1 MIPAFLTSRF
11 GPLASKLIFF
21 GGIALLAAGAL
32 LLTYCTGRSD
42 GKSGE
47 VVKQQAREIE
57 VRGQVGTA
65 NEAAADRRV
74 QDVITAAQQEK
85 ELTNALAA
93 TKDPDRQRVL
103 RGCIILRQQGRNTA
117 DIPACR

>member
-11 GPLASKLIFF
+11 GPLAAKLIFF
-21 GGIALLAAGAL
+21 GSIALLAAGAL

-57 VRGQVGTA
+57 VQGQVGAA

-74 QDVITAAQQEK
+74 QDVITAAQQER
-85 ELTNALAA
+85 ELTNALAS